1 MYRRCRLSVGRS
13 DGCLAC
19 VLLIVCVRTL
29 FRACAQ
35 NRDGRSNAKEKGAS
49 ECVCVCVWSIVAFHM
64 RQTNASKYARIRF
77 IQLICVM
84 VCVEK
89 WNINWKYVQIVNAY
103 AKRGQRRIYAAA
115 AATTSTHVF
124 VFIYKRATTT
134 MESALI
140 IWYSMWRLSR
150 SPHTS
155 IKSNRIPTIVRGG
168 GGSDRSSI
176 ALPDHHIVLHA
187 HYRCTTWRLGETKR
201 KKKKINEEK
210 KTTHT
215 NLARL
220 FQVSGF
226 SAFFFFFLFVT
237 FSHCTI

>member
-1 MYRRCRLSVGRS
+1 MLVAASIRMYVIRWRRFFFDFAFLLWHVYKNINVCARACIDDVACRSVGRS

-155 IKSNRIPTIVRGG
+155 IKSNRIPNR
-168 GGSDRSSI
+168 
-176 ALPDHHIVLHA
+176 
-187 HYRCTTWRLGETKR
+187 
-201 KKKKINEEK
+201 
-210 KTTHT
+210 
-215 NLARL
+215 ARRRW
-220 FQVSGF
+220 QRP
-226 SAFFFFFLFVT
+226 
-237 FSHCTI
+237 